1 MPDFE
6 NLASLGGTVV
16 TVIVFIWYLMQKDKQ
31 MNETFNGFNRTIT
44 NHLAHALE
52 VEKQITKSL
61 TNLTGCI
68 SDLSKKQENR
78 TRTIDR
84 RHEVEMASRDIAK

>member
-16 TVIVFIWYLMQKDKQ
+16 TVIVFIWYLIQKDKQ
-31 MNETFNGFNRTIT
+31 TNETFSGFNRTIT

-61 TNLTGCI
+61 TNLTRCI
-68 SDLSKKQENR
+68 VELSKKQENR
-78 TRTIDR
+78 TRIIDR
-84 RHEVEMASRDIAK
+84 RHDAEMANRDIAK